1 MINKEKRRAPSP
13 PFSSPPPPPPPS
25 QPQKPAALNIEQI
38 SPFPLLPPP
47 PPPPEFPPTLQT
59 TEGSGGNLAH
69 DPPLPLPPPPPPP
82 SSVLPVLKEGGDG
95 VLGPEFS
102 RGVKVRKKEKQSCEL
117 YIDAPRQ
124 SLLKQIQQGV
134 KLKPVSCC

>member
-1 MINKEKRRAPSP
+1 MIKKVKRRAPSP
-13 PFSSPPPPPPPS
+13 PFSSPPPPPS
-25 QPQKPAALNIEQI
+25 QPQEPAALNIEQI
-38 SPFPLLPPP
+38 SPFVPLPPP

-69 DPPLPLPPPPPPP
+69 DPPLPPTPPPQ
-82 SSVLPVLKEGGDG
+82 SSVLPVLKKEGDG
-95 VLGPEFS
+95 VLGAEIS
-102 RGVKVRKKEKQSCEL
+102 RGVKLRKKEKQSCEL
-117 YIDAPRQ
+117 YIDVPRQ